1 VTAGPRGNLFRLL
14 NLQPGEPAKLLFLWC
29 LYLLFTAATQIG
41 DGVAQTLFLKR
52 VGVQLLPVMF
62 AVKAAL
68 DIIVA
73 LLYVPLAARLGH
85 PATLTLA
92 LALTGAGLLA
102 LWLPAGRG
110 VPLSYPAI
118 YAWNEATATLLK
130 IHWGVLLLDCFP
142 VDDARRTFP
151 LIYTGARAGAVL
163 GGVALTAL
171 ASPLGPE
178 NLLIVAAAVF
188 LAAAAL
194 SLRVRRLTDGA
205 GAEPMVRESAA
216 GRIGNIRR
224 GLTVGLRV
232 PLLRAIAVSTLL
244 MVVCRYGLRY
254 RYSAA
259 FAASFGEAEL
269 AAFYGGYMVI
279 ANGASVAVQLV
290 VTSRLLVHS
299 GITQTNLGYAAAVLA
314 AFAALGLW
322 PGLVTAVV
330 ARLVDNELKAAV
342 KTPLSNLFYGVL
354 DPRER
359 AAGRAFILGLVVPL
373 ATAGASLLLFQRAAL
388 RHLPIWGGALAL
400 LFVGA
405 TWAQNRAY
413 LRADRQRLGP

>member
-1 VTAGPRGNLFRLL
+1 MKAGPRGRLFRLL
-14 NLQPGEPAKLLFLWC
+14 NLRPGEPAKLLFLWC

-68 DIIVA
+68 DIVVA
-73 LLYVPLAARLGH
+73 MLYVPLAARLGH

-102 LWLPAGRG
+102 LWLPAGQG
-110 VPLSYPAI
+110 ASLSYPAI

-142 VDDARRTFP
+142 IDDARRTFP

-171 ASPLGPE
+171 ALPLGPE
-178 NLLIVAAAVF
+178 NLLAVAAAVF
-188 LAAAAL
+188 LVAAAL
-194 SLRVRRLTDGA
+194 SLRVRRLS
-205 GAEPMVRESAA
+205 GAEGAPVNRESAA

-224 GLTVGLRV
+224 GLSVGLRV

-244 MVVCRYGLRY
+244 MVVCRYALRY

-269 AAFYGGYMVI
+269 AAFYGGYMVL
-279 ANGASVAVQLV
+279 ANGASVALQLV

-299 GITQTNLGYAAAVLA
+299 GITQTNLGYAAAVLV
-314 AFAALGLW
+314 AFSALGLW

-354 DPRER
+354 EPRER

-373 ATAGASLLLFQRAAL
+373 ATAGASLLLFQRTAL
-388 RHLPIWGGALAL
+388 RHLPLWGGALAL
-400 LFVGA
+400 LYVGA
-405 TWAQNRAY
+405 TRAQNQAY
-413 LRADRQRLGP
+413 LRAESRDPAD